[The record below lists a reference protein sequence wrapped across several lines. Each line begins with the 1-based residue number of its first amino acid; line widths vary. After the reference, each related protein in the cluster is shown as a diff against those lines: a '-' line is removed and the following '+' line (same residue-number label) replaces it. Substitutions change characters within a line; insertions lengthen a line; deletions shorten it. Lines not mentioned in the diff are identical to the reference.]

1 MPRIN
6 LLPWREQ
13 QRKERK
19 LALGVALGAAAVAA
33 ALTTLGVNLFYGS
46 LISAQEE
53 RNERLQAEI
62 RELDKQI
69 EKINTLE
76 QQKQNFI
83 ARMQIIE
90 KLQRSRPEIVH
101 LFDEI
106 VRTIPDGTYLTALE
120 QNGSRLKIQGV
131 AQSSTR
137 VSSFMRNIDGS
148 QWLRNPELEVIET
161 KPGQTLGANFTL
173 FASQVSTLSE
183 EEAADAEPAAQQGGR
198 KNAREAKKPRTAKA
212 ADGKS
217 GGES

>member
-6 LLPWREQ
+6 LLPWREE

-19 LALGVALGAAAVAA
+19 VAFGIAIGAAAAA
-33 ALTTLGVNLFYGS
+33 ALVATFGVNLYYNS
-46 LISAQEE
+46 LINGQER
-53 RNERLQAEI
+53 RNERLRTEI

-69 EKINTLE
+69 EKINDLE

-106 VRTIPDGTYLTALE
+106 VRTIPDGTYLTALK
-120 QNGSRLKIQGV
+120 QTNTRLKLDGV

-148 QWLRNPELEVIET
+148 QWLRQPELEVVESKPNQALGSNFT
-161 KPGQTLGANFTL
+161 MFAEQVSLVDEAATEQQGPAKGKKPGKTGDRT
-173 FASQVSTLSE
+173 V
-183 EEAADAEPAAQQGGR
+183 AAR
-198 KNAREAKKPRTAKA
+198 
-212 ADGKS
+212 
-217 GGES
+217 GEGE